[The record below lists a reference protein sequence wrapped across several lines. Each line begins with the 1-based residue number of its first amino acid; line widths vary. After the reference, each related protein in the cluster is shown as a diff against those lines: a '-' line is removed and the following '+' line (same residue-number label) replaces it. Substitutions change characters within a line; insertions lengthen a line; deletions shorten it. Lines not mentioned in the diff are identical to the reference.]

1 MAERVLMPAVLI
13 TGAGRGIGLEF
24 ARQYAADGWTVL
36 ATVRDP
42 AKGAPLAALGK
53 QVEVHLLDVT
63 DRPAIAML
71 AHELDGRAIDILI
84 CNAGIYGN
92 RSKQEFGAVDWA
104 EWEAVLKTN
113 VMAPLALA
121 ECFVDHVARSER
133 KLIVMMTSQMAS
145 TEEASGGAYV
155 YRSSKAALNNVAKNL
170 SEDLAARGIT
180 VIAMDPGWVKTDM
193 GGASAP
199 LTPEY
204 SVRNMRKMFAKAGR
218 RQTGHYLRYD
228 GATHPW

>member
-1 MAERVLMPAVLI
+1 MPTVLI

-42 AKGAPLAALGK
+42 AKGAPLAALGR

-63 DRPAIAML
+63 DRASIAKL
-71 AHELDGRAIDILI
+71 ARELRDRPIDVLI
-84 CNAGIYGN
+84 CNAGIYGD
-92 RSKQEFGAVDWA
+92 RPKQEFGAVDWT

-121 ECFVDHVARSER
+121 ENFVDHLGRGER

-145 TEEASGGAYV
+145 TEEASGGAYI
-155 YRSSKAALNNVAKNL
+155 YRTSKAALNNVAKNL
-170 SEDLAARGIT
+170 AEDLVSRGIT
-180 VIAMDPGWVKTDM
+180 VLAMDPGWVKTDM
-193 GGASAP
+193 GGVSAP

-204 SVRNMRKMFAKAGR
+204 SVRHMRKIFAKAGR

-228 GATHPW
+228 GASHPW

>member
-1 MAERVLMPAVLI
+1 MPTVLI

-36 ATVRDP
+36 ATVRDA
-42 AKGAPLAALGK
+42 AKGAALAAFGK
-53 QVEVHLLDVT
+53 QVVVYLLDVT
-63 DRPAIAML
+63 DRAAIAKL
-71 AHELDGRAIDILI
+71 ARELRDRPIDVLI
-84 CNAGIYGN
+84 CNAGVYGD
-92 RSKQEFGAVDWA
+92 RAKQELGAVDWA
-104 EWEAVLKTN
+104 EWEVVLKTN

-121 ECFVDHVARSER
+121 ESFADHVARGER

-145 TEEASGGAYV
+145 TEEGSGGAYI

-170 SEDLAARGIT
+170 SEDLASRGVT
-180 VIAMDPGWVKTDM
+180 VIAIDPGWVKTDM
-193 GGASAP
+193 GGSSAP

-204 SVRNMRKMFAKAGR
+204 SVRNMRKIFAKAGR

-228 GATHPW
+228 GASHPW

>member
-1 MAERVLMPAVLI
+1 MPTVLI

-24 ARQYAADGWTVL
+24 ARQFAADGWMVL
-36 ATVRDP
+36 ATVRDA
-42 AKGAPLAALGK
+42 AKGAALAVLGK

-63 DRPAIAML
+63 DRAAIAKM
-71 AHELDGRAIDILI
+71 AGELRERPIDVLI
-84 CNAGIYGN
+84 CNAGIYGDKA
-92 RSKQEFGAVDWA
+92 KQELGSVDWD
-104 EWEAVLKTN
+104 EWAAVLKTN
-113 VMAPLALA
+113 VMAPLALVESFA
-121 ECFVDHVARSER
+121 DHIARSER
-133 KLIVMMTSQMAS
+133 KLVVLMSSQMGS
-145 TEEASGGAYV
+145 TEEANGGAYI

-170 SEDLAARGIT
+170 SQDLAARGIT

-204 SVRNMRKMFAKAGR
+204 SVRNMRKIFAKAGR

-228 GATHPW
+228 GASHSW

>member
-1 MAERVLMPAVLI
+1 MSTVLV

-42 AKGAPLAALGK
+42 AKGAALAALGK

-63 DRPAIAML
+63 DRNAIAQL
-71 AHELDGRAIDILI
+71 ARDLNGRAIDVLI
-84 CNAGIYGN
+84 CNAGIYGAKP
-92 RSKQEFGAVDWA
+92 KQEFGAVDWA

-121 ECFVDHVARSER
+121 ESFVDHVARSER

-145 TEEASGGAYV
+145 TEEANGGAYI
-155 YRSSKAALNNVAKNL
+155 YRTSKAALNNVAKNL
-170 SEDLAARGIT
+170 AEDLASRGIM
-180 VIAMDPGWVKTDM
+180 VLAMDPGWVKTDM
-193 GGASAP
+193 GGTSAP
-199 LTPEY
+199 LAPEY
-204 SVRNMRKMFAKAGR
+204 SVRHMRGIFAKAGR

-228 GATHPW
+228 GASHPW

>member
-1 MAERVLMPAVLI
+1 MSTVLV

-42 AKGAPLAALGK
+42 AKGAALAALGK

-63 DRPAIAML
+63 DRNAIVKL
-71 AHELDGRAIDILI
+71 ARDLRERAIDVLI
-84 CNAGIYGN
+84 CNAGIYGDKA
-92 RSKQEFGAVDWA
+92 KQEFGAVDWA

-121 ECFVDHVARSER
+121 EAFADHVARSER

-145 TEEASGGAYV
+145 TEEASGGAYI

-170 SEDLAARGIT
+170 SEDLASRGIM
-180 VIAMDPGWVKTDM
+180 VLAMDPGWVKTDM
-193 GGASAP
+193 GGSSAP
-199 LTPEY
+199 LAPEY
-204 SVRNMRKMFAKAGR
+204 SVRHMRRIFAKAGR
-218 RQTGHYLRYD
+218 RQNGHYLRFD
-228 GATHPW
+228 GASHPW

>member
-1 MAERVLMPAVLI
+1 MSTVLV

-36 ATVRDP
+36 ATVRDA
-42 AKGAPLAALGK
+42 AKGAALAALGR
-53 QVEVHLLDVT
+53 QVEVHLLDVS
-63 DRPAIAML
+63 DRAAIAKL
-71 AHELDGRAIDILI
+71 ARELGDRAIDTLI
-84 CNAGIYGN
+84 CNAGIYGDKP
-92 RSKQEFGAVDWA
+92 KQEFGAVDWA

-121 ECFVDHVARSER
+121 EAFVDHVARSER

-145 TEEASGGAYV
+145 TEEASGGAYI
-155 YRSSKAALNNVAKNL
+155 YRSSKAALNNVTKNL
-170 SEDLAARGIT
+170 AEDLASRGVT
-180 VIAMDPGWVKTDM
+180 VVAMDPGWVKTDM
-193 GGASAP
+193 GGTSAP

-204 SVRNMRKMFAKAGR
+204 SVRNMRKIFAKAGR

>member
-1 MAERVLMPAVLI
+1 MPTVLI

-36 ATVRDP
+36 ATVRDA
-42 AKGAPLAALGK
+42 AKGAAPAALGRN
-53 QVEVHLLDVT
+53 VEVHLLDVT
-63 DRPAIAML
+63 DRAAIAKL
-71 AHELDGRAIDILI
+71 ARELRDRPIDVLI
-84 CNAGIYGN
+84 CSAGLYGDKP
-92 RSKQEFGAVDWA
+92 KQEFGAVDWA

-121 ECFVDHVARSER
+121 ESFVDHVARSER
-133 KLIVMMTSQMAS
+133 KLIVMMTSQMGS
-145 TEEASGGAYV
+145 TEEASGGAYI

-170 SEDLAARGIT
+170 AEDLALRGIT

-193 GGASAP
+193 GGVSAP

-204 SVRNMRKMFAKAGR
+204 SVRHMRKIFARAGR

-228 GATHPW
+228 GASHPW

>member
-1 MAERVLMPAVLI
+1 MATVLI

-42 AKGAPLAALGK
+42 AKGAPLAALGR

-63 DRPAIAML
+63 DRAAIARFARDL
-71 AHELDGRAIDILI
+71 GERPIDVLI
-84 CNAGIYGN
+84 CNAGIYGDKP
-92 RSKQEFGAVDWA
+92 KQEFGAVDWA

-121 ECFVDHVARSER
+121 ESFVEHVARGER

-145 TEEASGGAYV
+145 TEEASGGAYI
-155 YRSSKAALNNVAKNL
+155 YRTSKAALNNVAKNL
-170 SEDLAARGIT
+170 AEDLARRGIT
-180 VIAMDPGWVKTDM
+180 VLAMDPGWVKTDM
-193 GGASAP
+193 GGSSAP

-204 SVRNMRKMFAKAGR
+204 SVRHMRKIFAKAGR

-228 GATHPW
+228 GASHPW

>member
-1 MAERVLMPAVLI
+1 MPTVLV

-24 ARQYAADGWTVL
+24 ARQYAADGWNVL
-36 ATVRDP
+36 GTVRDP
-42 AKGAPLAALGK
+42 AKGATLAALGK

-63 DRPAIAML
+63 DRTAIERL
-71 AHELDGRAIDILI
+71 ARELRERAIDVLI
-84 CNAGIYGN
+84 CNAGVYGDKA
-92 RSKQEFGAVDWA
+92 KQEFGAVDWE
-104 EWEAVLKTN
+104 EWMTVLRTN
-113 VMAPLALA
+113 VMAPMALA
-121 ECFVDHVARSER
+121 ESFADHVARSER

-145 TEEASGGAYV
+145 TEEASGGAYI

-170 SEDLAARGIT
+170 AEDLAGRGIT

-193 GGASAP
+193 GGSSAP

-204 SVRNMRKMFAKAGR
+204 SVRNMRKIFAKTGR

>member
-1 MAERVLMPAVLI
+1 MATVLV

-36 ATVRDP
+36 ATVRDA
-42 AKGAPLAALGK
+42 AKGAALAALGK
-53 QVEVHLLDVT
+53 PVEVHLLDVT
-63 DRPAIAML
+63 DRAAIAKL
-71 AHELDGRAIDILI
+71 AHELRDRAIDVLI
-84 CNAGIYGN
+84 CSAGIYGDKA
-92 RSKQEFGAVDWA
+92 KQELGAVDWA

-113 VMAPLALA
+113 VMAPLALVESFA
-121 ECFVDHVARSER
+121 DHVARSER
-133 KLIVMMTSQMAS
+133 KLIVLMSSQMGS
-145 TEEASGGAYV
+145 TEEANGGAYI
-155 YRSSKAALNNVAKNL
+155 YRSSKAALNNVARNL
-170 SEDLAARGIT
+170 SQDLSARGIT

-204 SVRNMRKMFAKAGR
+204 SVRNMRKVFAKVGR

-228 GATHPW
+228 GASHQW

>member
-1 MAERVLMPAVLI
+1 MATVLV

-42 AKGAPLAALGK
+42 AKGASLAALGR
-53 QVEVHLLDVT
+53 QVEVHLLDVA
-63 DRPAIAML
+63 DRAAIARFARDL
-71 AHELDGRAIDILI
+71 GERPIDVLI
-84 CNAGIYGN
+84 CNAGIYGD
-92 RSKQEFGAVDWA
+92 RPKQEFGVVDWA
-104 EWEAVLKTN
+104 EWEAVLRTN

-121 ECFVDHVARSER
+121 ESFVEHVARGER

-145 TEEASGGAYV
+145 TEEANGGAYI
-155 YRSSKAALNNVAKNL
+155 YRTSKAALNNVAKNL
-170 SEDLAARGIT
+170 AEDLAPRGIT
-180 VIAMDPGWVKTDM
+180 VLAMDPGWVKTDM
-193 GGASAP
+193 GGVSAP

-204 SVRNMRKMFAKAGR
+204 SVRHMRKIFAKAGR

-228 GATHPW
+228 GASHPW